1 MTRLTS
7 ALARARV
14 AFAAYAHSY
23 EDGITAAIFAVAL
36 LVLLGMVALGIDG
49 GRIYDERRRAQNA
62 ADHAAIASAFA
73 SCSAGSTFAQ
83 AHAAGLASAL
93 ANGYNNAT
101 DNTVTITESGGS
113 GSHRYTA
120 RVDTR
125 IGATFGQVIGFAN
138 LDTNGTAIAQATGCD
153 GGGGF
158 GAIFSGGP
166 CPSGK
171 GLRLA
176 GSDMTI
182 TGGVHTNGASQ
193 QSGSNSEYGDMTA
206 PVDPYTYAIGPPDS
220 SFTFASNYFEMNP
233 PQLVAA
239 KPWPTGWSPT
249 DADALF
255 TQYQAFVA
263 NTSIPAAYRHSF
275 TGVPDTL
282 SGDGVFL
289 TTSTSKWTIKNIDP
303 GAEVVIVGRG
313 QIEIDM
319 DHAEFVPFVHP
330 DLPRESVTIL
340 STVTH
345 SPVDK
350 GCDEFSIS
358 IPKTEVDW
366 KGILWAPNG
375 LVTLS
380 GGGMSNAD
388 TSLGEGAILSYATKI
403 EGQYVEIRFDP
414 DLFPGEPDVLLLH

>member
-1 MTRLTS
+1 MTRLTT
-7 ALARARV
+7 ALARVRA

-62 ADHAAIASAFA
+62 ADHAAIAAAFA
-73 SCSAGSTFAQ
+73 SCTAGSTFAQ
-83 AHAAGLASAL
+83 AQDAGWASAL
-93 ANGYNNAT
+93 ANGYDRVTNNS
-101 DNTVTITESGGS
+101 VTITESGGA
-113 GSHRYTA
+113 GSHEYTA

-125 IGATFGQVIGFAN
+125 IGATFGQVVGFAN

-166 CPSGK
+166 CESGK

-182 TGGVHTNGASQ
+182 TGGIHTNGSSQ
-193 QSGSNSEYGDMTA
+193 QSGSNSEFGDMTA
-206 PVDPYTYAIGPPDS
+206 PVDPYTYAIASGS

-239 KPWPTGWSPT
+239 EAWPTGWSPT

-255 TQYQAFVA
+255 TQYQAFVSDA
-263 NTSIPAAYRHSF
+263 SIPAAYRHSF
-275 TGVPDTL
+275 TGTPDTL

-289 TTSTSKWTIKNIDP
+289 TTSTSKWTIKNIDA

-319 DHAEFVPFVHP
+319 DFAEFVPFVHA
-330 DLPRESVTIL
+330 DLPRQSVTIL
-340 STVTH
+340 STVVH

-350 GCDEFSIS
+350 GCDEFSIA
-358 IPKTEVDW
+358 IPKTDVDW
-366 KGILWAPNG
+366 QGILWAPRG
-375 LVTLS
+375 LVTIN
-380 GGGMSNAD
+380 GGGMSNAN
-388 TSLGEGAILSYATKI
+388 TALGEGAILSYATKI